1 MERKIDRTRVTDVEE
16 ISGHGITAKVDGV
29 SVAAGNYKLMKK
41 LGLSYSETDKVGTI
55 VHIAIDGRY
64 EGYILISDKIKP
76 TSAAAI
82 KALKKAGIKG
92 TIMLTGDSRTVA
104 DSVAAELGIDEVY
117 SELLPGDKV
126 AKVEELLARKGSKE
140 KARLRRRRNQ
150 RCTGALKSRYRNCNG
165 RHGFRCSKSK
175 PQISSSWM
183 MTR

>member
-1 MERKIDRTRVTDVEE
+1 MTDVEE

-126 AKVEELLARKGSKE
+126 AKVEELLARRGRK
-140 KARLRRRRNQ
+140 
-150 RCTGALKSRYRNCNG
+150 KSLPSSETESTM
-165 RHGFRCSKSK
+165 HRCSQEQISELQWAPWAQMQQSK